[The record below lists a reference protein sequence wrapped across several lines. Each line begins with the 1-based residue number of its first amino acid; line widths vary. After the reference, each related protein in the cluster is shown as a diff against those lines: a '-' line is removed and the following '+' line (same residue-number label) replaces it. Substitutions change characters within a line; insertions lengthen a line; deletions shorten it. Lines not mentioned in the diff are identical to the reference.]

1 MYQYD
6 QYDQAMVDARVEE
19 FRDQV
24 RRRMAGELTEDQ
36 FKPLRLM
43 NGLYLQ
49 LHAYM
54 LRVAI
59 PYGTLDSRQMRMLAH
74 IARKYDRDYGHFTT
88 RQNIQYNWIKLE
100 DAGDILADL
109 ASVEMHAIQTSGNC
123 IRNISSDQYAGAAAD
138 EVADPRPWAELLRQ
152 WSSFHP
158 EFSYLPRKFKIAVI
172 ASDEDRAAMRLHD
185 IGIQLIE
192 RDGKL
197 GAAFYV
203 GGGMGRTPMIAPL
216 IKDYVPI
223 EDFLSYAEAC
233 LRVYNRYGRRDNIYK
248 ARIKILIHELGAAEY
263 ARQVEAEFAAVKSL
277 GIDPP
282 PAELER
288 IGAFFA
294 PPAFEHFPF
303 ASSEVERPM
312 GLGRFP
318 GVSTSLDIN
327 GGDSLASDPD
337 FAVWLDQNVKPHK
350 APGYAIVNISL
361 KPVGGIPGDAT
372 SAQIDVMAD
381 LAERF
386 SFDELRVTHAQNIVL
401 PHVAQRDLF
410 AVWSALRDAALAD
423 ANLDLISDII
433 ACPGLDYCSLA
444 NARSIPVAQKIALRF
459 ADQNRQRELGELK
472 LKISGCINAC
482 GHHHAGHIGILG
494 VDRKGVENYQLLLGG
509 SGAEDVS
516 LGTITGPGFDE
527 DGIVDA
533 VERVTDKYL
542 ELREQGERFVDTF
555 RRAGMAPFK
564 EAIYG

>member
-1 MYQYD
+1 MYKYD
-6 QYDQAMVDARVEE
+6 NYDQAIVDARVEE

-24 RRRMAGELTEDQ
+24 KRRLAGEITEDQ

-100 DAGDILADL
+100 ECADLLAEL

-152 WSSFHP
+152 WSTFHP

-172 ASDEDRAAMRLHD
+172 AADEDRAAMRLHD
-185 IGIQLIE
+185 IGIQLVN

-248 ARIKILIHELGAAEY
+248 ARIKILVHEIGAAEY
-263 ARQVEAEFAAVKSL
+263 ARQVEEEFAHVKTL

-282 PAELER
+282 TAELER
-288 IGAFFA
+288 IAAYFA
-294 PPAFEHFPF
+294 PPPFE
-303 ASSEVERPM
+303 SGLSEDVDR
-312 GLGRFP
+312 
-318 GVSTSLDIN
+318 
-327 GGDSLASDPD
+327 SDPD

-350 APGYAIVNISL
+350 QAGYAIVNISL
-361 KPVGGIPGDAT
+361 KPIGGIPGDAS

-381 LAERF
+381 LAEKY

-401 PHVAQRDLF
+401 PHVAKRDLY
-410 AVWSALRDAALAD
+410 AVWQALNAAELAN

-444 NARSIPVAQKIALRF
+444 NARSIPIAQKIAKRF
-459 ADQNRQRELGELK
+459 EDPARQRDLGELK

-494 VDRKGVENYQLLLGG
+494 VDRKGVENYQLTLGG

-516 LGTITGPGFDE
+516 IGKITGPGFDE

-533 VERVTDKYL
+533 VERATDKYK
-542 ELREQGERFVDTF
+542 ELREPGERFVDTY
-555 RRAGMAPFK
+555 RRVGMEPFK

>member
-6 QYDQAMVDARVEE
+6 TYDQAIVDARVDE

-24 RRRMAGELTEDQ
+24 RRRLAGQLTEDQ

-54 LRVAI
+54 LRVAV
-59 PYGTLDSRQMRMLAH
+59 PYGTLDSRQMRMLAT
-74 IARKYDRDYGHFTT
+74 IARKYDRGYGHFTT

-100 DAGDILADL
+100 DAPDILADL
-109 ASVEMHAIQTSGNC
+109 ATVEMHAIQTSGNC

-152 WSSFHP
+152 WSTFHP

-172 ASDEDRAAMRLHD
+172 ASSEDRAAMRLHD
-185 IGIQLIE
+185 IGIELVK
-192 RDGKL
+192 RDGVL
-197 GAAFYV
+197 GARVFV
-203 GGGMGRTPMIAPL
+203 GGGMGRTPMIAPE
-216 IKDYVPI
+216 IR
-223 EDFLSYAEAC
+223 DFVTADDLLSYVEAC

-248 ARIKILIHELGAAEY
+248 ARVKILVHEIGADEY
-263 ARQVEAEFAAVKSL
+263 RRQVEEEFVAVKTL

-282 PAELER
+282 AAELER
-288 IGAFFA
+288 ITAMFA
-294 PPAFEHFPF
+294 APAFEAA
-303 ASSEVERPM
+303 ASEAVDR
-312 GLGRFP
+312 
-318 GVSTSLDIN
+318 
-327 GGDSLASDPD
+327 SDPD
-337 FAVWLDQNVKPHK
+337 FAVWLDQNVRAHK
-350 APGYAIVNISL
+350 QPGHAIVNISL
-361 KPVGGIPGDAT
+361 KPVGGIPGDA
-372 SAQIDVMAD
+372 SADQIDVMAD

-401 PHVAQRDLF
+401 PHVLQADLH
-410 AVWSALRDAALAD
+410 AVWQALNESGLAE

-444 NARSIPVAQKIALRF
+444 NARSIPVAQKIATRF
-459 ADQNRQRELGELK
+459 ADPARQRDLGELK

-494 VDRKGVENYQLLLGG
+494 VDRKGTENYQLLLGG

-516 LGTITGPGFDE
+516 LGKITGPGFSE
-527 DGIVDA
+527 DGVVDA
-533 VERVTDKYL
+533 IERVTDKFVAV
-542 ELREQGERFVDTF
+542 REPGERFLDTY
-555 RRAGMAPFK
+555 RRVGFDAFK

>member
-1 MYQYD
+1 MYKYD
-6 QYDQAMVDARVEE
+6 SYDQAIVDARVAD

-24 RRRMAGELTEDQ
+24 NRRIAGEITEDQ

-59 PYGTLDSRQMRMLAH
+59 PYGTLDSTQMRMLAH

-88 RQNIQYNWIKLE
+88 RQNIQFNWIKLE
-100 DAGDILADL
+100 ECADILEEL
-109 ASVEMHAIQTSGNC
+109 ATVEMHAIQTSGNC

-138 EVADPRPWAELLRQ
+138 EVVDPRPWAELLRQ
-152 WSSFHP
+152 WSTFHP

-172 ASDEDRAAMRLHD
+172 ASAEDRAAMRLHD
-185 IGIQLIE
+185 IGLELI
-192 RDGKL
+192 RKDGEL
-197 GAAFYV
+197 GARVFV
-203 GGGMGRTPMIAPL
+203 GGGMGRTPMIAPEINPFVKADDL
-216 IKDYVPI
+216 
-223 EDFLSYAEAC
+223 LSYLEAC

-248 ARIKILIHELGAAEY
+248 ARIKILIHEIGADEY
-263 ARQVEAEFAAVKSL
+263 RRQVVEEFAHVKTL

-282 PAELER
+282 LAELER
-288 IGAFFA
+288 ISAFFA
-294 PPAFEHFPF
+294 PPAYD
-303 ASSEVERPM
+303 ASDAEPDR
-312 GLGRFP
+312 
-318 GVSTSLDIN
+318 
-327 GGDSLASDPD
+327 SDPD

-350 APGYAIVNISL
+350 QAGYAIVNISL
-361 KPVGGIPGDAT
+361 KPIGGIPGDAT
-372 SAQIDVMAD
+372 SAQIDVMAN
-381 LAERF
+381 LAEKY

-401 PHVAQRDLF
+401 PYVAKRDLY
-410 AVWSALRDAALAD
+410 AVWQGLRDAELAD

-444 NARSIPVAQKIALRF
+444 NARSIPVAQKIATRF
-459 ADQNRQRELGELK
+459 ANMDRQRDLGELK

-494 VDRKGVENYQLLLGG
+494 VDRKGVENYQLTFGG

-516 LGTITGPGFDE
+516 IGKIIGPGFDE
-527 DGIVDA
+527 DGVVDA
-533 VERVTDKYL
+533 VEKATEVYKA
-542 ELREQGERFVDTF
+542 LRQGNERFIDTY
-555 RRAGMAPFK
+555 RRVGMNPFK

>member
-1 MYQYD
+1 MYKYD
-6 QYDQAMVDARVEE
+6 NFDQAMVDARVAE

-24 RRRMAGELTEDQ
+24 ERRMRGEITEDQ

-59 PYGTLDSRQMRMLAH
+59 PYGTMDSRQMRMLAH

-100 DAGDILADL
+100 DCGDILADL
-109 ASVEMHAIQTSGNC
+109 ATVEMHAIQTSGNC
-123 IRNISSDQYAGAAAD
+123 IRNISSDQWAGAAAD
-138 EVADPRPWAELLRQ
+138 EITDPRPWAELLRQ

-172 ASDEDRAAMRLHD
+172 AADEDRAAMRLHD
-185 IGIQLIE
+185 IGIQLVE

-216 IKDYVPI
+216 IKDFVPI
-223 EDFLSYAEAC
+223 EDYLSYAEAC
-233 LRVYNRYGRRDNIYK
+233 LRVYNRYGRRDNMYK
-248 ARIKILIHELGAAEY
+248 ARIKILVHEIGADAY
-263 ARQVEAEFAAVKSL
+263 RAQVEEEFAHVKTL

-282 PAELER
+282 AAELER
-288 IGAFFA
+288 IAAFFA
-294 PPAFEHFPF
+294 PPAFD
-303 ASSEVERPM
+303 ASAPD
-312 GLGRFP
+312 
-318 GVSTSLDIN
+318 GVDR
-327 GGDSLASDPD
+327 SDPD
-337 FAVWLDQNVKPHK
+337 FAVWLDQNVRPHK
-350 APGYAIVNISL
+350 QSGYAIVNIAL

-381 LAERF
+381 LAERYG
-386 SFDELRVTHAQNIVL
+386 FDELRVTHAQNIVL
-401 PHVAQRDLF
+401 PHVKKADLY
-410 AVWSALRDAALAD
+410 AVWQALNAAQLAD
-423 ANLDLISDII
+423 ANLDLIGDII

-444 NARSIPVAQKIALRF
+444 NARSIPVAQAISTRF
-459 ADQNRQRELGELK
+459 ADIKRQKDIGELK

-494 VDRKGVENYQLLLGG
+494 VDKKGVENYQITLGG

-516 LGTITGPGFDE
+516 IGKIMGPGFDAE
-527 DGIVDA
+527 GIVDA
-533 VERVTDKYL
+533 VERTVDKYL
-542 ELREQGERFVDTF
+542 EVREGDERLIDTY
-555 RRAGMAPFK
+555 RRVGNDVFK

>member
-1 MYQYD
+1 MYKYD
-6 QYDQAMVDARVEE
+6 EYDHAMVDARVAE
-19 FRDQV
+19 FSDQV
-24 RRRMAGELTEDQ
+24 RRRLAGEITEDQ

-54 LRVAI
+54 LRVAV

-100 DAGDILADL
+100 DAPAILQDL

-123 IRNISSDQYAGAAAD
+123 IRNISSDQWAGAAAD
-138 EVADPRPWAELLRQ
+138 EITDPRPWAELLRQ

-172 ASDEDRAAMRLHD
+172 AANEDRAAMRLHD
-185 IGIQLIE
+185 IGIQIVE
-192 RDGKL
+192 KDGQH

-216 IKDYVPI
+216 IKDFVPL
-223 EDFLSYAEAC
+223 DDMLSYAEAC

-248 ARIKILIHELGAAEY
+248 ARIKILIHELGADEY
-263 ARQVEAEFAAVKSL
+263 RRQVEEEFKHVKSL

-282 PAELER
+282 KAEFDR
-288 IGAFFA
+288 IAAQFA
-294 PPAFEHFPF
+294 PPPLD
-303 ASSEVERPM
+303 ASAPD
-312 GLGRFP
+312 
-318 GVSTSLDIN
+318 DI
-327 GGDSLASDPD
+327 DRSDPD
-337 FAVWLDQNVKPHK
+337 FAVWVDQNVAKHK
-350 APGYAIVNISL
+350 VPGHAIVNISL
-361 KPVGGIPGDAT
+361 KPVGGIPGDAS

-381 LAERF
+381 LGEKY
-386 SFDELRVTHAQNIVL
+386 SHDELRVTHAQNIVL
-401 PHVAQRDLF
+401 PHVRKADLY
-410 AVWSALRDAALAD
+410 AVWQALDAAGLATP
-423 ANLDLISDII
+423 NLDLISDII

-444 NARSIPVAQKIALRF
+444 NARSIPVAQKIATRF
-459 ADQNRQRELGELK
+459 SDLGRQKELGELK

-494 VDRKGVENYQLLLGG
+494 VDRKGTENYQLSLGG

-527 DGIVDA
+527 DGVVDA
-533 VERVTDKYL
+533 IERVTDKYL
-542 ELREQGERFVDTF
+542 ETRTEGERFVDTF
-555 RRAGMAPFK
+555 RRVGMAPFK

>member
-1 MYQYD
+1 MYKYD
-6 QYDQAMVDARVEE
+6 EYDHAMVEARVAE
-19 FRDQV
+19 FSDQV
-24 RRRMAGELTEDQ
+24 RRRLAGEITEDQ

-54 LRVAI
+54 LRVAV

-100 DAGDILADL
+100 DAPAILDDL

-123 IRNISSDQYAGAAAD
+123 IRNISSDQWAGAAAD
-138 EVADPRPWAELLRQ
+138 EITDPRPWAELLRQ

-172 ASDEDRAAMRLHD
+172 AADEDRAAMRLHD
-185 IGIQLIE
+185 IGIQIVE
-192 RDGKL
+192 KDGQH

-216 IKDYVPI
+216 IKDFVPL
-223 EDFLSYAEAC
+223 DDMLSYAEAC

-248 ARIKILIHELGAAEY
+248 ARIKILIHELGADEY
-263 ARQVEAEFAAVKSL
+263 RRQVEEEWAHVKSL

-282 PAELER
+282 KAEFDR
-288 IGAFFA
+288 IAAQFA
-294 PPAFEHFPF
+294 PPALD
-303 ASSEVERPM
+303 ASAPDEIDR
-312 GLGRFP
+312 
-318 GVSTSLDIN
+318 
-327 GGDSLASDPD
+327 SDPD
-337 FAVWLDQNVKPHK
+337 FAVWLDQNVAAHK
-350 APGYAIVNISL
+350 VPGHAIVNISL
-361 KPVGGIPGDAT
+361 KPVGGIPGDAS
-372 SAQIDVMAD
+372 SAQIDLMAD
-381 LAERF
+381 LAEKY
-386 SFDELRVTHAQNIVL
+386 SHDELRVTHAQNIVL
-401 PHVAQRDLF
+401 PHVRKADLY
-410 AVWSALRDAALAD
+410 AIWQALDAAGLATP
-423 ANLDLISDII
+423 NLDLISDII

-444 NARSIPVAQKIALRF
+444 NARSIPVAQKIATRF
-459 ADQNRQRELGELK
+459 SDLGRQKELGELK

-494 VDRKGVENYQLLLGG
+494 VDRKGTENYQLLLGG

-533 VERVTDKYL
+533 IERVTDKYL
-542 ELREQGERFVDTF
+542 AERTEGERFVDTF
-555 RRAGMAPFK
+555 RRVGMAPFK